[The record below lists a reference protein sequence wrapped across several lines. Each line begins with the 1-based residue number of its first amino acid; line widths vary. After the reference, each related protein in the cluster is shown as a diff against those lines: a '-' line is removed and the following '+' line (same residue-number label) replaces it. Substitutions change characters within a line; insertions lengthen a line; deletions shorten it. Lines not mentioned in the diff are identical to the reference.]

1 VCDLDYY
8 DVKPWLSE
16 AQQKR
21 NIGHMSFGDTLKK
34 LRAQAGLSQRA
45 LAKML
50 GLSPAAIQ
58 RWEAGEVLPQA
69 GRIREISSALGV
81 TQTELLG
88 LQSELS
94 SVQKPRGR
102 VPLISWVQAGQ
113 WSEAVD
119 IYEPGVAEEWI
130 PVRGGLGPNAFALSV
145 SGDSMVSPFGSR
157 SYPPG
162 TVIVVDPAGEPTP
175 GRRVVAKWVDGG
187 DHHVTFKE
195 LQSDAGYL
203 YLKPLNPQYPTIPV
217 TPECEIVGVVVAAYH
232 ED

>member
-1 VCDLDYY
+1 
-8 DVKPWLSE
+8 
-16 AQQKR
+16 
-21 NIGHMSFGDTLKK
+21 MSFGDTLKR
-34 LRAQAGLSQRA
+34 LRADAGFSQRA

-58 RWEAGEVLPQA
+58 RWESGKVLPQA

-94 SVQKPRGR
+94 SAEHPGGR
-102 VPLISWVQAGQ
+102 VPLISWVHAGQ
-113 WSEAVD
+113 WGEAVD

-130 PVRGGLGPNAFALSV
+130 PVRGSLSPNAFALSV
-145 SGDSMVSPFGSR
+145 SGDSMVSPFGNR

-162 TVIVVDPAGEPTP
+162 TVIVVDPASTPAP

-195 LQSDAGYL
+195 LQSDAGRY
-203 YLKPLNPQYPTIPV
+203 YLKPLNPQYPTIPM
-217 TPECEIVGVVVAAYH
+217 TPDCEIVGVVVAAYH